1 MTTAAASGPVRLDT
15 RGRWVLIGWALVML
29 ANVVNVAV
37 RPLGWSLDLRVY
49 RAGGEAWLHG
59 FPVYVD
65 GFAVPIGGPDLPFTY
80 PPIAVLVFALVALV
94 PLPVA
99 IVGIAVV
106 NVLSLSA
113 VCLVAAVRVHGRNQ
127 RALLWG
133 LGSAAVVSVFDPIR
147 ETLWFGQ
154 INLILAVLVIVDCL
168 LPRRFVPRGAL
179 IGLAAAIK
187 LTPAAFALFFVARR
201 EWRPVLTAIGSFLV
215 FGVIGFLVMPSDAQR
230 FWLHALLDP
239 GRVGRLTYASNQSM
253 RGTLAR
259 LGLPDGAQVVTWV
272 LLGLV
277 VVGLAWFVAARF
289 SRAGDDLTAFLAV
302 AVAGLLI
309 SPVSW
314 GHHWVWIGPGLVLL
328 GAARRTDL
336 RYRVVAALVVA
347 VFAVGPH
354 WLFPRDNDVERDWAW
369 WQQVV
374 GNAYVWCGV
383 AVLVGWAWIA
393 WRGIRGTP
401 GVEPGLGD

>member
-1 MTTAAASGPVRLDT
+1 MTTAAASGPVRLDA
-15 RGRWVLIGWALVML
+15 RGRWVVAAWALAMV
-29 ANVVNVAV
+29 ANVVYVAL

-49 RAGGEAWLHG
+49 RAGGEAWLGG

-80 PPIAVLVFALVALV
+80 PPIAVLLFALVALV

-99 IVGIAVV
+99 IVGIAAV

-113 VCLVAAVRVHGRNQ
+113 LCVVAAVRVHGRGA
-127 RALLWG
+127 RALVWG
-133 LGSAAVVSVFDPIR
+133 LGVAAVVSVFDPMR

-168 LPRRFVPRGAL
+168 LPRRYVPRGAL

-187 LTPAAFALFFVARR
+187 LTPAVFALYFVARR

-230 FWLHALLDP
+230 YWLHALPDA
-239 GRVGRLTYASNQSM
+239 GRVGRLTYASNQSV
-253 RGTLAR
+253 RGALAR
-259 LGLPDGAQVVTWV
+259 LGLSDGGQLVAWVVV
-272 LLGLV
+272 SLL

-302 AVAGLLI
+302 AVGGLLI

-328 GAARRTDL
+328 GAARRTGL
-336 RYRVVAALVVA
+336 RSRVAAALVVA

-374 GNAYVWCGV
+374 GNAYVWCGL
-383 AVLVGWAWIA
+383 AVLVGWAWVA
-393 WRGIRGTP
+393 RRAAPVTRP
-401 GVEPGLGD
+401 